1 MQGAASGARFGAVER
16 QEHGAHT
23 LRVARGV
30 VVGRHGS
37 DVFVELGPRSQGVIR
52 NDRFREEPQ
61 LGESFDFTLRGM
73 EEGLWVLELYEQRV
87 LVSWERME
95 VGELVQARVVRRRPG
110 GYETKVGP
118 LHAFLPQS
126 HSGLQRG
133 KSPDLLLGKTLACEV
148 FEVDQ
153 ERQRVFVSRKL
164 VAERERRSER
174 DRAVTSLRP
183 GTVLEG
189 RVARLEVYGAFVKL
203 PGGLQGLVHVSD
215 LSHERLSHAN
225 EALQVGA
232 TVQVKVLFV
241 RAGGKRIGLGVKQLQ
256 SDPWREFTRTHE
268 VGEALLGEVQRI
280 APFGLFVRVAPGLE
294 GLLHKNNCALGARR
308 GLRDE
313 FQVGAQLAVRI
324 VDLDPDRQRLS
335 LSLIHVDGSRVD
347 ADEVIDPEDKSAALH
362 QLPDGGV
369 GRTNLGDLLRRA
381 LRQGESA

>member
-1 MQGAASGARFGAVER
+1 MER

-52 NDRFREEPQ
+52 RDRFPEDPE
-61 LGESFDFTLRGM
+61 LGASFEFTLRGL
-73 EEGLWVLELYEQRV
+73 EEGLWVLELFEKPV

-133 KSPDLLLGKTLACEV
+133 KSADLLLGKLLTCEV
-148 FEVDQ
+148 LEVDH

-164 VAERERRSER
+164 VAERERRGER

-183 GTVLEG
+183 GRVLEG
-189 RVARLEVYGAFVKL
+189 RVVRVEEYGAFVKL
-203 PGGLQGLVHVSD
+203 PGGLQGLAHVSD
-215 LSHERLSHAN
+215 LSHERLAHAN
-225 EALQVGA
+225 EVLQVGA

-256 SDPWREFTRTHE
+256 DDPWRDFTRHYE
-268 VGEALLGEVQRI
+268 QGEALIGEVRRI
-280 APFGLFVRVAPGLE
+280 VDFGLFVRVAPGVE
-294 GLLHKNNCALGARR
+294 GLLHKSNCVIGPGR
-308 GLRDE
+308 GLREE
-313 FQVGAQLAVRI
+313 FQLGQELAVRI

-335 LSLIHVDGSRVD
+335 LSLVHVDGSRVD
-347 ADEVIDPEDKSAALH
+347 VEEVIDPEDRAAG
-362 QLPDGGV
+362 LPALPEREAGK
-369 GRTNLGDLLRRA
+369 TNLGALLRNA
-381 LRQGESA
+381 LRRDESA